1 MIDDENIFDDK
12 ELKHFK
18 ENIKISKDQLK
29 EIIPEI
35 EMVIGRILNDEASSL
50 ATKGLNE
57 LKLAYSSLHEQN

>member
-12 ELKHFK
+12 ELKYFK

-50 ATKGLNE
+50 AIKGLNE

>member
-29 EIIPEI
+29 EIIPEWETNKI
-35 EMVIGRILNDEASSL
+35 
-50 ATKGLNE
+50 
-57 LKLAYSSLHEQN
+57 

>member
-50 ATKGLNE
+50 AIKGLNE